1 MRSERNLRWQCCSAR
16 CIESATFLSL
26 TVTFTL
32 MLQQVTNIAQE
43 ERTRPFTWGV
53 HPIHP
58 MFSNLSTAATI
69 SLNFQKF
76 PSSCNLCGC
85 PVHGQSLTHS
95 SALLRDDFVLGCSK
109 AAAGQRAG
117 WGLIECWLLLVRH
130 MIHSAPVSMQ
140 RCSDRQGLEHFI
152 VLHSPCIA
160 SCEQDSA
167 ADHTLCCSA

>member
-1 MRSERNLRWQCCSAR
+1 MRAQDERLSHSRLFASESSISIQIQGIHGYESKKTTIQCEVIHSYALRAKVSDGNASALDALSQQLFCHSQSLSHSCCNR
-16 CIESATFLSL
+16 Y
-26 TVTFTL
+26 
-32 MLQQVTNIAQE
+32 TNIAQE

-109 AAAGQRAG
+109 DG
-117 WGLIECWLLLVRH
+117 CWAEGRLGAH
-130 MIHSAPVSMQ
+130 
-140 RCSDRQGLEHFI
+140 
-152 VLHSPCIA
+152 
-160 SCEQDSA
+160 
-167 ADHTLCCSA
+167 